1 MLAHSE
7 IGRRDFSDADTRALL
22 ISDVSP
28 DDPLRINLE
37 RSPLDLQFCR
47 PGAAAV
53 AAAIQARP
61 QLLLVDCRTDE
72 SAGLQLCS
80 TLRSLDELSSA
91 FLIVITGDE
100 REDLRISA
108 FEAGADDC
116 FAEPPTSRELWSRLD
131 AIARRIRK
139 DVPSEILRYADVEL
153 DLRRHKVRRA
163 GASICLSSL
172 QMRLLKYLMENPAI
186 VFTRQEL
193 LEAVWGDKKLDDG
206 AVTVGVVR
214 LRRALNS
221 TGRPN
226 LIRQVRGVGYA
237 LDADLDN

>member
-28 DDPLRINLE
+28 ADRLRINLE
-37 RSPLDLQFCR
+37 RSALDLHFCR

-53 AAAIQARP
+53 AAAIHERP

-72 SAGLQLCS
+72 RTGLQLCS
-80 TLRSLDELSSA
+80 TLRSLDELSAA
-91 FLIVITGDE
+91 FLIVITSDD
-100 REDLRISA
+100 REELRISA

-116 FAEPPTSRELWSRLD
+116 FVEPPTGRELWSRLD
-131 AIARRIRK
+131 SVQRRIRK
-139 DVPSEILRYADVEL
+139 DASSEILKYADVEL
-153 DLRRHKVRRA
+153 DLRRHKVRRG
-163 GASICLSSL
+163 GAPISLSSL

-193 LEAVWGDKKLDDG
+193 LDAVWGDKKLDEG

-221 TGRPN
+221 TGLPN
-226 LIRQVRGVGYA
+226 LIRQVRGIGYA
-237 LDADLDN
+237 LDADLEY